1 MRVDAQPRGDRRSA
15 NGFGCSEALMTRKAE
30 PSPIKQKVA
39 VLRGLMVGA
48 AMVLAASHP
57 AAALDSVSM
66 QLKWKHQFQFAGY
79 YQALEQGFYRDAG
92 LDVTIREGGPGIDV
106 TEAVAGGEA
115 DFGACSASVLREWT
129 MGRRLV
135 VLAAI
140 FQRSPAVILVARRA
154 DISSVSDLRGRTL
167 MDTPGSDEIA
177 AMLKRE
183 GVDYQLMLR
192 VPHEGN
198 PRDLLAGRAD
208 AMIAYSTNE
217 PFVLEQLGAAYR
229 TFAPAASGIDFYGD
243 NLCTSEAELKAH
255 PDRVA
260 AFRAASVKGW
270 AYALAHKE
278 ATVDLILRSYSAK
291 KSREALLFEAEHTAT
306 LVGRD
311 PDRIGEQDPARWR
324 RIAATYRQLGL
335 LTDDTLPATLIWDG
349 NDGSLR
355 RWLIPLVLVPIGLAT
370 AVLIAYR
377 RRNTL
382 RATMAG
388 LGGRPLFATMGRPRL
403 SLIMSLLFIGLSIP
417 VLIFILIY
425 NYNRNSAGIVSIL
438 NEAVTQTSQAGVE
451 RTQDLIESTESPLRF
466 LAEVAAADPGYFRN
480 EQSRDLLYRAL
491 TSAAHIDAA
500 YISFEDGY
508 HRVVTRID
516 EDRRRADPRIP
527 ATANWHSSY
536 IDAITYALL
545 RVRHRTFFDIWPNQV
560 GKYDVATDTD
570 IRTLPGYQLAK
581 TTRTLAVTEPSI
593 NPDTGF
599 PIISLRIPIFRG
611 VEFLGC
617 ASANITV
624 DVLSHFLDKHRASAG
639 STTFVADRNNGK
651 IIAFPDKQKGVRIE
665 NGALNI
671 ATLTDIDDP
680 NVREA
685 HRQHDRTGTDSFVFR
700 SPTNGE
706 DLIAAFANFPGGF
719 GQPWQVITLTPIDDF
734 VGTLKRT
741 NRLMMVVIIVLT
753 MVELFFIYFAAS
765 RLSRPV
771 ENVSRQLQAIES
783 LNFDTPAHPPS
794 NIQEIAKL
802 ESAASLLR
810 TSLKSFS
817 SFVPLDV
824 VRQLIKSGIPLTL
837 GVEPRFLTVFFSDLE
852 NFSSHSETLPPDDL
866 LVQIS
871 TYLEEVS
878 SAISEEGGTVDKFIG
893 DGVMAFWNAPVQR
906 LDHVLRGCAAAL
918 RAARRMERVN
928 DAWEAEGRPRISIRI
943 GLNCANVLVGNV
955 GSSTRLSYTALGD
968 GVNVAARLEG
978 INKRFG
984 TTICISDSIY
994 DQAQADMLAR
1004 PLRRVQVKGRKTEF
1018 MIYELLGLRASDDP
1032 ELGVRDRDEQ
1042 LSAMTW
1048 QASQKFEAGD
1058 FVAAEHAYRDI
1069 LKTFPEDSLARFMI
1083 AECMERQG
1091 TDLPDT
1097 APEARGTTSMRA

>member
-1 MRVDAQPRGDRRSA
+1 VNPSGPK
-15 NGFGCSEALMTRKAE
+15 FALLKR
-30 PSPIKQKVA
+30 
-39 VLRGLMVGA
+39 L
-48 AMVLAASHP
+48 VLAACLILLASHP
-57 AAALDSVSM
+57 AAALDQVSF

-106 TEAVAGGEA
+106 SEAVAGGKA
-115 DFGACSASVLREWT
+115 DFGVCTASVLRDWAA
-129 MGRRLV
+129 GRRLV

-154 DISSVSDLRGRTL
+154 DISSLSELRGRTL

-183 GVDYQLMLR
+183 GVDYQSMLR

-208 AMIAYSTNE
+208 AMVAYSTSE

-229 TFAPAASGIDFYGD
+229 TFEPAASGIDFYGD
-243 NLCTSEAELKAH
+243 NLCTSEAEVQAQ

-260 AFRAASVKGW
+260 AFTAASLKGW
-270 AYALAHKE
+270 AYALANKD
-278 ATVDLILRSYSAK
+278 ATVDLIIRSYSNK
-291 KSREALLFEAEHTAT
+291 KSRDALLFEAEHTEA

-311 PDRIGEQDPARWR
+311 PARIGEQDPARWR
-324 RIAATYRQLGL
+324 SIAATYRQLGL
-335 LTDDTLPATLIWDG
+335 LADDKLPAALIWDG
-349 NDGSLR
+349 NGASLR
-355 RWLIPLVLVPIGLAT
+355 RWLIVLLFVTAGLVIAALV
-370 AVLIAYR
+370 AYR
-377 RRNTL
+377 GRRSLRGTL
-382 RATMAG
+382 ARLGALPRFVTM
-388 LGGRPLFATMGRPRL
+388 RRPRL

-425 NYNRNSAGIVSIL
+425 NYNKNSAGMVSIL
-438 NEAVTQTSQAGVE
+438 NDAVAQTSRAGVE
-451 RTQDLIESTESPLRF
+451 RTQDLIENTESPLRF
-466 LAEVAAADPGYFRN
+466 LAELASADPGYFRT
-480 EQSRDLLYRAL
+480 EQSNDLLYRAL
-491 TSAAHIDAA
+491 TSGAYIDAA
-500 YISFEDGY
+500 YVSFEDGY

-516 EDRRRADPRIP
+516 EDRRRADPKIP
-527 ATANWHSSY
+527 ATANWHASY
-536 IDAITYALL
+536 IDAITYALS
-545 RVRHRTFFDIWPNQV
+545 RVRHRKFFDIWPNQV
-560 GKYDVATDTD
+560 GKYDVGTDTD
-570 IRTLPGYQLAK
+570 IRRLPGYQSAK

-624 DVLSHFLDKHRASAG
+624 DVLSRFLDRHRASAR
-639 STTFVADRNNGK
+639 SITFVADRSNGK
-651 IIAFPDKQKGVRIE
+651 IIAFPEKQKGVRIE
-665 NGALNI
+665 NGALKI
-671 ATLTDIDDP
+671 ATLSDIDDP
-680 NVREA
+680 DVREA
-685 HRQHDRTGTDSFVFR
+685 HRQRANTGNDRFAFQ
-700 SPTNGE
+700 SPTNGG
-706 DLIAAFANFPGGF
+706 DYIAAFANFPGGF
-719 GQPWQVITLTPIDDF
+719 GQPWQVITLTPVDDF
-734 VGTLKRT
+734 VGTLKKT
-741 NRLMMVVIIVLT
+741 NRLILIVIIGLT
-753 MVELFFIYFAAS
+753 LVELFFIFFAS
-765 RLSRPV
+765 RRLSRPV

-783 LNFDTPAHPPS
+783 LNFDAPARPPS

-852 NFSSHSETLPPDDL
+852 NFSSHSETLAPDDL

-878 SAISEEGGTVDKFIG
+878 SAISQECGTVDKFIG

-906 LDHVLRGCAAAL
+906 PDHVLRACAAAV

-928 DAWEAEGRPRISIRI
+928 NAWEAEGRPRIQIRI
-943 GLNCANVLVGNV
+943 GLNCANVLVGNI
-955 GSSTRLSYTALGD
+955 GSSNRLSYTALGD

-978 INKRFG
+978 INKLFG

-994 DQAQADMLAR
+994 DQVEADILAR
-1004 PLRRVQVKGRKTEF
+1004 PIKRVQVKGRKTEF
-1018 MIYELLGLRASDDP
+1018 MIYELLALRTSHDP
-1032 ELGVRDRDEQ
+1032 DVRVRDRDEQ

-1048 QASQKFEAGD
+1048 LASQKFEAGD
-1058 FVAAEHAYRDI
+1058 FSAAEPAYRDI
-1069 LKTFPEDSLARFMI
+1069 LKEFPEDSLARFM
-1083 AECMERQG
+1083 MR
-1091 TDLPDT
+1091 
-1097 APEARGTTSMRA
+1097 EARKDRELI

>member
-1 MRVDAQPRGDRRSA
+1 MASPA
-15 NGFGCSEALMTRKAE
+15 RKARMTKKVE
-30 PSPIKQKVA
+30 PPIRPKLA
-39 VLRGLMVGA
+39 LLRLLIVGA
-48 AMVLAASHP
+48 SLALAASHP
-57 AAALDSVSM
+57 AVALEAVSL

-79 YQALEQGFYRDAG
+79 YQALEQGLYRNAG
-92 LDVTIREGGPGIDV
+92 LDVTIREGGPDIDV
-106 TEAVAGGEA
+106 SEAVAGGKA
-115 DFGACSASVLREWT
+115 DFGVCSAGVLRDWGA
-129 MGRRLV
+129 GRRLV

-140 FQRSPAVILVARRA
+140 FQRSAAVILVARRA
-154 DISSVSDLRGRTL
+154 DIRSVADLRGRTL

-183 GVDYQLMLR
+183 GIDYQTMLR

-217 PFVLEQLGAAYR
+217 PFVLGQLGAAYR

-243 NLCTSEAELKAH
+243 NLCASEAEVKAH
-255 PDRVA
+255 PHRVA

-270 AYALAHKE
+270 AYALAHRE
-278 ATVDLILRSYSAK
+278 ATVDLILKSYSTN
-291 KSREALLFEAEHTAT
+291 KSREALLFEAQQTEA

-311 PDRIGEQDPARWR
+311 PDRIGEQDPERWR

-335 LTDDTLPATLIWDG
+335 LTDDTLPAALIWDG
-349 NDGSLR
+349 NDGSQR
-355 RWLIPLVLVPIGLAT
+355 RWLIALLFVTAGLAIAVLV
-370 AVLIAYR
+370 AYR
-377 RRNTL
+377 SRRTL
-382 RATMAG
+382 RGTMAR
-388 LGGRPLFATMGRPRL
+388 LGALPRFVTIRRPRL

-425 NYNRNSAGIVSIL
+425 NYNKNSAGMVSIL
-438 NEAVTQTSQAGVE
+438 NDAVAQTSQAGVE
-451 RTQDLIESTESPLRF
+451 RTQDLIENTESPLRF
-466 LAEVAAADPGYFRN
+466 LADLAAADPGYFRT
-480 EQSRDLLYRAL
+480 EQSNDLLYRAL
-491 TSAAHIDAA
+491 TSGAYIDAA
-500 YISFEDGY
+500 YVSFEDGY

-527 ATANWHSSY
+527 ATANWHASY
-536 IDAITYALL
+536 VDAITFALS
-545 RVRHRTFFDIWPNQV
+545 RVRHRKFFDIWPNQV
-560 GKYDVATDTD
+560 GKYDVGTDID
-570 IRTLPGYQLAK
+570 IRTLPGYQSAK
-581 TTRTLAVTEPSI
+581 TTHTLAVTEPSI

-624 DVLSHFLDKHRASAG
+624 DVLSRFLDRNRASAR

-665 NGALNI
+665 NGKLKI
-671 ATLTDIDDP
+671 ATLADIDDP
-680 NVREA
+680 DMREA
-685 HRQHDRTGTDSFVFR
+685 HRQRVRTGNDRFVFQ

-706 DLIAAFANFPGGF
+706 DLIAAFTSFPSGF
-719 GQPWQVITLTPIDDF
+719 GQPWQVVTLTPIDDF
-734 VGTLKRT
+734 VGTLKAT
-741 NRLMMVVIIVLT
+741 NRLMMVIIIGLT
-753 MVELFFIYFAAS
+753 MVELFFIYFASS

-783 LNFDTPAHPPS
+783 LNFDTPARPPS

-852 NFSSHSETLPPDDL
+852 NFSSHSETLAPDDL
-866 LVQIS
+866 LVHIS

-893 DGVMAFWNAPVQR
+893 DGVMAFWNAPVER
-906 LDHVLRGCAAAL
+906 PDHVLRACAAAL

-928 DAWEAEGRPRISIRI
+928 DVWEAEERPRIHLRI
-943 GLNCANVLVGNV
+943 GLNCAKVLVGNV
-955 GSSTRLSYTALGD
+955 GSSNRLSYTALGD

-978 INKRFG
+978 INKLFG

-994 DQAQADMLAR
+994 DHAQADILAR
-1004 PLRRVQVKGRKTEF
+1004 PIKRVQVKGRKTEF
-1018 MIYELLGLRASDDP
+1018 MIYELLALRKSDDP
-1032 ELGVRDRDEQ
+1032 DLRIRDRDEQ
-1042 LSAMTW
+1042 LSVMTW
-1048 QASQKFEAGD
+1048 QASQRFEAGD
-1058 FVAAEHAYRDI
+1058 APAAELAYRDI
-1069 LKTFPEDSLARFMI
+1069 LKEFPEDSLAKSMI
-1083 AECMERQG
+1083 AECAAKQKANLA
-1091 TDLPDT
+1091 D
-1097 APEARGTTSMRA
+1097 AWEA